1 MCNHRDQQFPLECAG
16 QSHRRPVAVVHNVSR
31 RVAQEERDVSMEDAV
46 PPRYL
51 LDLDCYL
58 DRSACRGE

>member
-1 MCNHRDQQFPLECAG
+1 MCNHRDQQFSLECAG
-16 QSHRRPVAVVHNVSR
+16 QSHRRLVAIVHNVSW
-31 RVAQEERDVSMEDAV
+31 RVAQEERDTSMANAV

-58 DRSACRGE
+58 DGGARRGE